1 MGIVL
6 KGGTIVSSKDSYIAD
21 IRIENGIIKAMGE
34 NLEVDGDEVINVS
47 GRYILPG
54 GIDAHTHFDLDV
66 GVTRTADNFETGTKA
81 ALVGGTTTIIDYA
94 NHIKG
99 QRFLDDLRYYSTL
112 TDGRCYCD
120 YSYHLSITE
129 WNQDFSKEMGEMVL
143 RGIPSFKM
151 YMAYK
156 GTLQVEDYEIE
167 EALRKAKEL
176 GIILSFHCEDGDE
189 IVKNVSNLLLEGKTE
204 PKFHEISRGD
214 EVELAAVKRILDIS
228 EKVDY
233 PVYIVHLSTKKALDE
248 IIRRRKSGTK
258 VIIETCPQYLL
269 LNKEAYKGK
278 VDDDFNGA
286 KYVMSPPLR
295 SKEDN
300 NALWKG
306 IANRDIQILATDHCS
321 FNYKNQKEIGLKD
334 FSKIPNGAPG
344 VEHRMI
350 LLYSF
355 GVREERISINKLV
368 EITSENPS
376 KIFGLYPNKGV
387 IAEGSDGDILVLN
400 PSEEE
405 VITWQ
410 NQTQNVDYTPYEG
423 YKVKGKIE
431 RVFLRGKE
439 VVKDGKLLSDKA
451 FGQFVSRKRL
461 RDEVQKYGEI

>member
-156 GTLQVEDYEIE
+156 DTLQVEDFDIE
-167 EALRKAKEL
+167 EAL
-176 GIILSFHCEDGDE
+176 
-189 IVKNVSNLLLEGKTE
+189 
-204 PKFHEISRGD
+204 
-214 EVELAAVKRILDIS
+214 
-228 EKVDY
+228 
-233 PVYIVHLSTKKALDE
+233 
-248 IIRRRKSGTK
+248 
-258 VIIETCPQYLL
+258 
-269 LNKEAYKGK
+269 
-278 VDDDFNGA
+278 
-286 KYVMSPPLR
+286 
-295 SKEDN
+295 
-300 NALWKG
+300 
-306 IANRDIQILATDHCS
+306 
-321 FNYKNQKEIGLKD
+321 
-334 FSKIPNGAPG
+334 
-344 VEHRMI
+344 
-350 LLYSF
+350 
-355 GVREERISINKLV
+355 
-368 EITSENPS
+368 
-376 KIFGLYPNKGV
+376 
-387 IAEGSDGDILVLN
+387 
-400 PSEEE
+400 
-405 VITWQ
+405 
-410 NQTQNVDYTPYEG
+410 
-423 YKVKGKIE
+423 
-431 RVFLRGKE
+431 
-439 VVKDGKLLSDKA
+439 
-451 FGQFVSRKRL
+451 
-461 RDEVQKYGEI
+461 